1 MRSLHGRITLLILV
15 GLASALLCG
24 SAQAQSV
31 VINGTP
37 LVTSRAPVTIA
48 GSMLLPMRDVFEA
61 LGSEVKWFA
70 AERKI
75 MAVRGQTVIEL
86 WIGHPTATI
95 NGIAAGLPLAPTMI
109 DGSTYVPL
117 RFPAEAFG
125 GTVKWDPATKT
136 ALIEIPEASAETP
149 VPPAT
154 PGVLDGTVIQVVPAP
169 AGILLQ
175 TTETGALVAA
185 QVNDQTV
192 ITRGQLGAQPV
203 AAKLADA
210 RPGDLAQVTMAAT
223 NVASRLVLTYGLAA
237 GKIVAIAGNTL
248 VLEDGTALRLSDQVK
263 AFDASGNPLPIS
275 GIAQN
280 SPGQVIFE
288 PRSKIVWEIRLTAA
302 TPTTPTVP
310 GAQPQ
315 INTVGLLNNTIY
327 FKRGSVMELQLK
339 GTPGGQATV
348 TVGANGR
355 LVRDLVLPE
364 VAPGTY
370 QSQLTLA
377 EGQDLRNQP
386 IVGNLTVGGKRAES
400 VMSQT
405 RFVIDSTPPVIN
417 RMLPAAGQIIGNVA
431 PVIQLDFQ
439 PSTFAPLDPQATK
452 LIVNRRDVSAGAVI
466 TEEGLTYQSQN
477 LTNGPVTV
485 EAIVRDLSGN
495 QTRVNWVFTIGG
507 TTNNVIEAVWYNAP
521 NVLAVGSVITVN
533 ARVVNPGGVATF
545 TLGNLTGNQPMT
557 RVGDSDA
564 YRGSYTVRQGNRLT
578 DGVLTV
584 YYGDQQGRQGTME
597 ATGRLSINTGL
608 PTTLTINLPQDQ
620 SQVGDVIVTS
630 GQAPPYSRVRVTIN
644 YSTRLITRITGQLW
658 QGTVTTAGQG
668 TWRTPEVGSSLG
680 YLGTADSYTIIAE
693 LLDNNGNVV
702 TSKQVGLRK

>member
-1 MRSLHGRITLLILV
+1 MRNLHYRMTLLVLL
-15 GLASALLCG
+15 GLALALLCG
-24 SAQAQSV
+24 GAQAQSV

-37 LVTSRAPVTIA
+37 LVTSRAPVTIS

-86 WIGHPTATI
+86 WIGRPVATI
-95 NGIAAGLPLAPTMI
+95 NGIAANLPLAPTMI
-109 DGSTYVPL
+109 SGSTYVPL

-136 ALIEIPEASAETP
+136 ALIEIPEAGVETP

-154 PGVLDGTVIQVVPAP
+154 PGVLEGTVIQVVPSP
-169 AGILLQ
+169 AGVLLQ
-175 TTETGALVAA
+175 TAETGALVAV
-185 QVNDQTV
+185 QVNAQTV
-192 ITRGQLGAQPV
+192 ITRGQVGAQAV

-210 RPGDLAQVTMAAT
+210 RPGDMAQVTLAPN
-223 NVASRLVLTYGLAA
+223 NVASRLALSYGLAT
-237 GKIVAIAGNTL
+237 GQIVAIAGSTL
-248 VLEDGTALRLSDQVK
+248 VMDDGTALRLSDQVR
-263 AFDASGNPLPIS
+263 AFDASGNPLPIT

-302 TPTTPTVP
+302 APTTPPVP

-315 INTVGLLNNTIY
+315 INTIGLLNNTIY
-327 FKRGSVMELQLK
+327 FRRGAVMQLQLK

-355 LVRDLVLPE
+355 LGRDLVLPE
-364 VAPGTY
+364 VAAGTY
-370 QSQLTLA
+370 QGELTVA

-400 VMSQT
+400 VISQT
-405 RFVIDSTPPVIN
+405 RFVVDSTPPVIS
-417 RMLPAAGQIIGNVA
+417 RMLPAAGATISNVA
-431 PVIQLDFQ
+431 AVIQLDFQ
-439 PSTFAPLDPQATK
+439 PSTFAPLDPRGTR
-452 LIVNRRDVSAGAVI
+452 LTVNRRDVSADAAV
-466 TEEGLTYQSQN
+466 TEEGLTYQTQD

-485 EAIVRDLSGN
+485 EATVRDLAGN
-495 QTRVNWVFTIGG
+495 QTRVNWVFTIAG
-507 TTNNVIEAVWYNAP
+507 TNNDVIEAVWHDAR
-521 NVLAVGSVITVN
+521 NVLVAGSIVTVN
-533 ARVVNPGGVATF
+533 ARVVNPGGAATF
-545 TLGNLTGNQPMT
+545 GMGNLAGNQPMT
-557 RVGDSDA
+557 RVADSKT
-564 YRGSYTVRQGNRLT
+564 YRGSYTVRQGDRLT

-584 YYGDQQGRQGTME
+584 TYRDQQGRQGTME
-597 ATGRLSINTGL
+597 ATARLNINTAL
-608 PTTLTINLPQDQ
+608 PTALTIALPQDQ
-620 SQVGDVIVTS
+620 SQVGDVIIVS

-658 QGTVTTAGQG
+658 QGTVNTAAGG

-680 YLGTADSYTIIAE
+680 YLGTADTYTIIAE